1 MTNLIR
7 GIQALDYMR
16 MVVGICIIVDG
27 YPLIFFFRETLKLA
41 PGSTAFTALSFGL
54 GLALMVPFT
63 VLRKLYRPNVT
74 MFWFGIAF
82 ILLCV
87 FYMFIFN
94 GDPFFKDYDRDL
106 IYFLYVLLFL
116 FLLINIPNDII
127 PWFIPVVVLFTL
139 VSNLGLIYSLIT
151 DVTWSI
157 GQRATIS
164 LHNGQDEGS
173 GNPHAFS
180 RNAYMGAIACAVWLV
195 RPKTNV
201 LLRLLT
207 IFSLVVNIAVLVLT
221 QTRSAI
227 LALGIAFAL
236 FLYLNVRPAQIRTA
250 ARSLIK
256 PVPIMVMVVGLLG
269 VVYFFQ
275 RYLTVY
281 LVLYDYVTS
290 FSERNLETLY
300 ALLGLKSQGAQYK
313 AVLDDSTANRSI
325 SANFFRNVIY
335 GHQYKLIL
343 GYGYKYL
350 YLDVPIMEALTNF
363 GITGFVLFGGVNGM
377 ALYHSWNAMRRNPNP
392 LSTFLAYFYMLILV
406 QLFTNGRP
414 NEISFWFPLALMTR
428 FIGIEHLF
436 PAHLSDKKPITIQEQ
451 YLVVS
456 PAEPESA

>member
-1 MTNLIR
+1 MANLIR
-7 GIQALDYMR
+7 IAQALNYMR
-16 MVVGICIIVDG
+16 MVAGICIVVDG

-41 PGSTAFTALSFGL
+41 PGSTAFTALSLAFGL
-54 GLALMVPFT
+54 VLMVPFT

-74 MFWFGIAF
+74 MFWFGISF
-82 ILLCV
+82 ILLCI

-94 GDPFFKDYDRDL
+94 GDPFFKDYDRDM
-106 IYFLYVLLFL
+106 IYFVYILVFM
-116 FLLINIPNDII
+116 FLLINVPNDII
-127 PWFIPVVVLFTL
+127 PWFVTVVVLFTL

-151 DVTWSI
+151 DTTWSI

-180 RNAYMGAIACAVWLV
+180 RNAYMGAIACGVWLV

-201 LLRLLT
+201 LFRLLT
-207 IFSLVVNIAVLVLT
+207 IFALVINIAVLVLT

-227 LALGIAFAL
+227 LAFIIAVVL
-236 FLYLNVRPAQIRTA
+236 FLYLNVRPTQIRQA
-250 ARSLIK
+250 ARSLVK
-256 PVPIMVMVVGLLG
+256 PVPILVMVVGLMG
-269 VVYFFQ
+269 VFYFFQ
-275 RYLTVY
+275 RYFTVY

-313 AVLDDSTANRSI
+313 AVLDDSTANRSG
-325 SANFFRNVIY
+325 SASFLRNVIY

-343 GYGYKYL
+343 GYGYKFL
-350 YLDVPIMEALTNF
+350 YLDIPIMEALTNF
-363 GITGFVLFGGVNGM
+363 GIMGLVLFGGVNSM
-377 ALYHSWNAMRRNPNP
+377 ALYHSWNVMRRNPNP
-392 LSTFLAYFYMLILV
+392 LSTFLAYFYLLILV
-406 QLFTNGRP
+406 QVFTNGRP

-436 PAHLSDKKPITIQEQ
+436 PAYLSNKKPVVMQDQ
-451 YLVVS
+451 YIVVS
-456 PAEPESA
+456 TAEAA